1 MTTWMVVED
10 EPDLYELVLAMY
22 ETLGVDGVSFTNG
35 EDALA
40 WIEDVENGLYPGELP
55 ELALIDIRLPG
66 KTDGAM
72 VGAHLR
78 KSPKLEHIGI
88 VLMTAYRLSPKQE
101 QDYIDKSKC
110 NTLLYKPLPVLDEF
124 AHIMNVVLGRA

>member
-35 EDALA
+35 EDAIA

-66 KTDGAM
+66 KVDGPM
-72 VGAHLR
+72 VGGRLR
-78 KSPKLEHIGI
+78 KSPQLEHIGI

-101 QDYIDKSKC
+101 QDYINKSKC
-110 NTLLYKPLPVLDEF
+110 NTLLYKPLPMLDEF
-124 AHIMNVVLGRA
+124 AHVMNVVLGRG

>member
-35 EDALA
+35 EDAIA

-66 KTDGAM
+66 KVDGPM
-72 VGAHLR
+72 VGGRLR
-78 KSPKLEHIGI
+78 KSPLLEHIGI

-101 QDYIDKSKC
+101 QDYINKSKC
-110 NTLLYKPLPVLDEF
+110 NTLLYKPLPMLDEF
-124 AHIMNVVLGRA
+124 AHVMNVVLGRG

>member
-1 MTTWMVVED
+1 MVVED

-35 EDALA
+35 EDAIA

-66 KTDGAM
+66 KVDGPM
-72 VGAHLR
+72 VGGRLR
-78 KSPKLEHIGI
+78 KSPLLEHIGI

-101 QDYIDKSKC
+101 QDYINKSKC
-110 NTLLYKPLPVLDEF
+110 NTLLYKPLPMLDEF
-124 AHIMNVVLGRA
+124 AHVMNVVLGRG

>member
-35 EDALA
+35 EDAIA

-66 KTDGAM
+66 SSDGSM
-72 VGAHLR
+72 VGARLR
-78 KSPKLEHIGI
+78 ESKPLKHIGI

-101 QDYIDKSKC
+101 QTYIDQSHC
-110 NTLLYKPLPVLDEF
+110 NAILYKPLPTLDEF
-124 AHIMNVVLGRA
+124 ERIMHTVLGKS

>member
-35 EDALA
+35 EDAVA

-66 KTDGAM
+66 KVDGPM
-72 VGAHLR
+72 VGERLR
-78 KSPKLEHIGI
+78 KSHPLEHIGI

-101 QDYIDKSKC
+101 QDYINKSKC
-110 NTLLYKPLPVLDEF
+110 NTLLYKPLPMLDEF
-124 AHIMNVVLGRA
+124 AHVMNVVLGRS